1 MNSAFEIEI
10 LRSKFDAVAIDMARV
25 IERTSFTTFAKETAD
40 FNCGLVALSG
50 EFFAYPWSIGATPSL
65 GKNFTVT
72 LGRLP
77 EPQPG
82 DVYITND
89 PFLAGPICTH
99 LPDINVLR
107 PIFAD
112 GELLC
117 WAYGMIHSSDIGGA
131 VPGSVWSQAFEV
143 YQEGLR
149 IRPVRLWEGD
159 KLNQDVADL
168 ILDNTRIP
176 RLNKGDLNALYAA
189 VRTGEEAVRALVAKH
204 GREVIATGIDGV
216 MDYAEAEAR
225 SVFRGLPSG
234 RFEFA
239 DYIEDDR
246 VSSVPVRIKVCLEVR
261 DGDLTLD
268 FTGTDSQVRSS
279 INIVTGGITHPFLCQ
294 ALIAYLVT
302 RNPEIPKCSSIL
314 RPIKVIAPE
323 GTVVNAAFPA
333 ATGARYATSL
343 RVSDTVLGALAKACP
358 GDVPAAGSG
367 MLAPVAASVPDPAS
381 GAQAVQVVEPLIG
394 GGGGRPKSDGLDG
407 VESVFAGYLRNTPVE
422 VIEQELQ
429 VRIRRYALARDT
441 GGAGQYRGGL
451 AVCLFIEALRPDTL
465 IVARGLERFI
475 VEPWGLAGGECGTPG
490 SCVLVRTDGTRHDV
504 GTKGEALLQPGDVI
518 EFVSPAGGGYGP
530 PLARL
535 PESVASDVR
544 NNVLSAERALSDY
557 GVVVGPGGALCA
569 EATATER
576 QAQSVSPD
584 PEPGFAFGPR
594 RRALEQAWPPGLQD
608 ICQSAG
614 ESLPVGVRDWLKHRV
629 YEDWCQRPPRQEPAT
644 HSEYRESLA
653 RIESLM
659 QHA

>member
-40 FNCGLVALSG
+40 FCCGLIAPSG
-50 EFFAYPWSIGATPSL
+50 EFFAYPWSIGATSL
-65 GKNFTVT
+65 LGLNLTVT
-72 LGRLP
+72 LGRLSD
-77 EPQPG
+77 PQPG
-82 DVYITND
+82 DVFITND
-89 PFLAGPICTH
+89 PFLGGPICTH

-117 WAYGMIHSSDIGGA
+117 WAYGLIHSTDVGGA

-149 IRPVRLWEGD
+149 IRPVRLWKGD
-159 KLNQDVADL
+159 DLNQDVADL

-176 RLNKGDLNALYAA
+176 RLNWGDLNALYASL
-189 VRTGEEAVRALVAKH
+189 RTGDEAVGALVAKH
-204 GREVIATGIDGV
+204 GRQFIASGIEGV
-216 MDYAEAEAR
+216 LDYAEAEAR

-234 RFEFA
+234 RFEFT
-239 DYIEDDR
+239 DYLEDDR

-261 DGDLTLD
+261 DGEVTID
-268 FTGTDSQVRSS
+268 FSGTDPQVRSS
-279 INIVTGGITHPFLCQ
+279 INIVTGDVTHPFLCQ

-302 RNPEIPKCSSIL
+302 HNPEVPKCSSIL
-314 RPIKVIAPE
+314 RPIKVVAPE
-323 GTVVNAAFPA
+323 GIVVNAVYPA

-343 RVSDTVLGALAKACP
+343 RVSDVVLGALAKACP
-358 GDVPAAGSG
+358 GEVPAGGSG
-367 MLAPVAASVPDPAS
+367 MLAPVAASVPDPAT

-394 GGGGRPKSDGLDG
+394 GGGGRPASDGLDG

-429 VRIRRYALARDT
+429 VRIKRYALARDT

-451 AVCLFIEALRPDTL
+451 AVCLSIEALRPDTL

-475 VEPWGLAGGECGTPG
+475 LEPWGLQGGDCGTPG
-490 SCVLVRTDGTRHDV
+490 SCVVWRTDGSTQDV

-530 PLARL
+530 PLARR

-544 NNVLSAERALSDY
+544 NGVLSAGRALADY
-557 GVVVGPGGALCA
+557 AVVVDSEGVLCA
-569 EATATER
+569 EATATQR
-576 QAQSVSPD
+576 AARSAGAD
-584 PEPGFAFGPR
+584 AEPGFAFGPR
-594 RRALEQAWPPGLQD
+594 RRALEQAWPPALQD
-608 ICQSAG
+608 MCQSAG
-614 ESLPVGVRDWLKHRV
+614 ESLPVGVRDWLKHRL
-629 YEDWCQRPPRQEPAT
+629 YEHWSQRPPQQDPAT
-644 HSEYRESLA
+644 DSEYREALA
-653 RIESLM
+653 RIEGLI

>member
-10 LRSKFDAVAIDMARV
+10 LRNKFDAVAIDMARV
-25 IERTSFTTFAKETAD
+25 IERTSFTTFVKETAD
-40 FNCGLVALSG
+40 FTCGLIAPSG
-50 EFFAYPWSIGATPSL
+50 EFFAYPWSIGATSL
-65 GKNFTVT
+65 LGLNLTVT
-72 LGRLP
+72 LGHLA

-82 DVYITND
+82 DVFITND
-89 PFLAGPICTH
+89 PFLGGPICTH

-117 WAYGMIHSSDIGGA
+117 WAYGLIHSTDIGGA

-143 YQEGLR
+143 YQEGVR
-149 IRPVRLWEGD
+149 IRPVRLWRGD
-159 KLNQDVADL
+159 KLSQDVADL
-168 ILDNTRIP
+168 ILDNSRIP
-176 RLNKGDLNALYAA
+176 RLNWGDLNALYAA
-189 VRTGEEAVRALVAKH
+189 LRTGDDAVGALVAKH
-204 GREVIATGIDGV
+204 GREFVASGIEGV
-216 MDYAEAEAR
+216 LDYAEAEAR

-261 DGDLTLD
+261 DGEVTID
-268 FTGTDSQVRSS
+268 FTGTDPQVRSS
-279 INIVTGGITHPFLCQ
+279 INIVTGDVTHPFLCQ

-302 RNPEIPKCSSIL
+302 HNPEVPKCSSIL
-314 RPIKVIAPE
+314 RPIKVVAPQ
-323 GTVVNAAFPA
+323 GTVVNAAYPA
-333 ATGARYATSL
+333 ATGTRYATSL

-358 GDVPAAGSG
+358 GDVPASGSG

-569 EATATER
+569 EATEKER
-576 QAQSVSPD
+576 AARPAGTA
-584 PEPGFAFGPR
+584 PEQGFTFGPR
-594 RRALEQAWPPGLQD
+594 RQELERSWPPELQD
-608 ICQSAG
+608 MCQSAA
-614 ESLPVGVRDWLKHRV
+614 EPLPVGVRDWVKHRL
-629 YEDWCQRPPRQEPAT
+629 YEDWSKRPPEAGQGS
-644 HSEYRESLA
+644 HSEYREALA
-653 RIESLM
+653 RVDSLI
-659 QHA
+659 QS

>member
-10 LRSKFDAVAIDMARV
+10 LRSKFDVVAIDMARV

-40 FNCGLVALSG
+40 FNCGLVARSG

-65 GKNFTVT
+65 GKNFSVT
-72 LGRLP
+72 IGRLP
-77 EPQPG
+77 DPQPG

-107 PIFAD
+107 PIFAE

-176 RLNKGDLNALYAA
+176 RLNRGDLNSLYAA

-204 GREVIATGIDGV
+204 GRHVIASGIEGV

-225 SVFRGLPSG
+225 SIFRALPAG
-234 RFEFA
+234 RYEFT
-239 DYIEDDR
+239 DYLEDDR
-246 VSSVPVRIKVCLEVR
+246 VSAVPVRIKVCLEVR

-268 FTGTDSQVRSS
+268 FSGTDAQVRSS

-294 ALIAYLVT
+294 ALVAYLVT

-314 RPIKVIAPE
+314 RPITVVAPE
-323 GTVVNAAFPA
+323 GTVVNAVYPA

-358 GDVPAAGSG
+358 GEVPAAGSG
-367 MLAPVAASVPDPAS
+367 MLAPVAASVPDPAT

-394 GGGGRPKSDGLDG
+394 GGGGRPQSDGLDG

-429 VRIRRYALARDT
+429 VRIRKYALAGDT

-451 AVCLFIEALRPDTL
+451 AVCLSIEALRPDTL
-465 IVARGLERFI
+465 VVARGLDRFI
-475 VEPWGLAGGECGTPG
+475 LEPWGLAGGECGTPG
-490 SCVLVRTDGTRHDV
+490 SCVLVRADGSRQDV
-504 GTKGEALLQPGDVI
+504 GTEGEALLQPGDVI
-518 EFVSPAGGGYGP
+518 EFISPAGGGYGP

-535 PESVASDVR
+535 PESVANDVR
-544 NNVLSAERALSDY
+544 NSVLSANRALSDY
-557 GVVVGPGGALCA
+557 GVVVDSGGALCA
-569 EATATER
+569 DATAKER
-576 QAQSVSPD
+576 AARSASAD
-584 PEPGFAFGPR
+584 RERGFRFGPQR
-594 RRALEQAWPPGLQD
+594 LALERSWPQELQN

-614 ESLPVGVRDWLKHRV
+614 ESLPVGVRDWLKHRL
-629 YEDWCQRPPRQEPAT
+629 YEEWGRRSPHQDPAT
-644 HSEYRESLA
+644 ESDYRDALA
-653 RIESLM
+653 RIEGLI
-659 QHA
+659 QDA